1 MWLTI
6 ALTAYLLFAV
16 NNLIDKHL
24 LTGPIKPKVYTF
36 YVGTLSILVLILIPF
51 INFSFPNPPIL
62 FLALLTGTIFI
73 LGLWAFYFGLK
84 KFEASRIIPAV
95 GGFLPIFTFIIVFL
109 FSDSERMLSI
119 WEIIAFVLLVLGS
132 VLIAL
137 KRKKSIT
144 IDSLKIS
151 ALTAFLFSIAV
162 VLTKYIYLI
171 HDFWS
176 SFIIIKI
183 GGVLCAL
190 ALLVF
195 SQVRKGIFTKQP
207 ALPKGK
213 GILFLGNQAMGA
225 GANILQNL
233 AIDLV
238 PLGMLA
244 FVNALEGS
252 KYVFLL
258 IIAFFVS
265 FKFPKFL
272 KEEMSRKIA
281 LQKIISVLLI
291 ITGVIILAFK
301 HTL

>member
-1 MWLTI
+1 MWLI
-6 ALTAYLLFAV
+6 VALTAYLLFAV

-24 LTGPIKPKVYTF
+24 LAGPIKPKIYIF
-36 YVGTLSILVLILIPF
+36 YVGILSILVLILIPF
-51 INFSFPNPPIL
+51 VNFSFPNPPII
-62 FLALLTGTIFI
+62 FLSFLTGAIFI
-73 LGLWAFYFGLK
+73 LGLWAFYTSLK
-84 KFEASRIIPAV
+84 KFEASRVIPAI
-95 GGFLPIFTFIIVFL
+95 GGLLPIFTFTIIYL
-109 FSDSERMLSI
+109 FSESEKMLSL
-119 WEIIAFVLLVLGS
+119 WEILAFILLILGS
-132 VLIAL
+132 IFSTL

-151 ALTAFLFSIAV
+151 ALTAFLFAVAV
-162 VLTKYIYLI
+162 VLTKYIYLV

-176 SFIIIKI
+176 SFILMKI

-190 ALLVF
+190 ILFVF
-195 SQVRKGIFTKQP
+195 PQVRKGIFTKKF

-213 GILFLGNQAMGA
+213 GILFLGNQAIGA
-225 GANILQNL
+225 CANILQNL

-244 FVNALEGS
+244 FINAVEGS

-272 KEEMSRKIA
+272 REEISRSAI
-281 LQKIISVLLI
+281 LQKTISVVLI
-291 ITGVIILAFK
+291 IIGIIILAFQ